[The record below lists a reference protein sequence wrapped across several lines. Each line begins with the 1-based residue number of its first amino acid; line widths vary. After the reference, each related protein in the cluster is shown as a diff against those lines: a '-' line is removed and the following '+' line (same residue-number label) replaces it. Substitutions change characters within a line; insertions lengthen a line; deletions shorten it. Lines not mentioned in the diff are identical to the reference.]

1 MKKVCLGVLAASFI
15 MVTMTGCDSYT
26 SQYAYP
32 DSKDTIVT
40 LEEFNQLETGMTE
53 EEVWDIIGGKC
64 TLDAETSIDGLEEY
78 KTVSYGCNGKGTT
91 GANVQLMFQGGKL
104 STKAQT
110 GLK

>member
-1 MKKVCLGVLAASFI
+1 MKKICLGTFAALFI
-15 MVTMTGCDSYT
+15 VVAMTGCDSY
-26 SQYAYP
+26 YAYP

-53 EEVWDIIGGKC
+53 EEVWDIIGGEC

-78 KTVSYGCNGKGTT
+78 KTVSYGCNGKGST
-91 GANVQLMFQGGKL
+91 GANVQLIFQGGKL
-104 STKAQT
+104 DTKVQV